1 MKMLQKIPCRSRRGN
16 VSSGWSVLK
25 TIRADRTPEAGMEK
39 EKIMLQADG
48 NNRCINHLCII
59 GHVQFHKLFMMVP
72 VNDPPVILTILPV

>member
-39 EKIMLQADG
+39 EIQAWRIPLRDC
-48 NNRCINHLCII
+48 RSRSYMIWMW
-59 GHVQFHKLFMMVP
+59 K
-72 VNDPPVILTILPV
+72 D